1 MNVLNTFF
9 EKFTN
14 LAISLL
20 DGWSPLMRI
29 VVVSTLLGI
38 VMAIVFRFT
47 SNQRKLR
54 RVAELC
60 RADILAIKLFKD
72 DPRVMFRSIG
82 QLLRN
87 TGRRLWY
94 SLPPMFVMLIPFAFL
109 LSHLAVWYEYRPL
122 AEGDTAIVELQLS
135 ESAWKR
141 YQEVA
146 PEVPDQLTVETPPL
160 RDLDQKSIFWRI
172 RVNEATPATIHWQ
185 IGPDSVDKEVA
196 VASEPQT
203 LSPVSVRLPGPGWWD
218 RLLHPVEQSL
228 GVDSPLR
235 GITIHHQQRDV
246 PLFGWNVPWWAT
258 VLIVSMIAAL
268 IVKPL
273 VKVQF

>member
-1 MNVLNTFF
+1 MNALNAFF
-9 EKFTN
+9 RELTH
-14 LAISLL
+14 LTLSLL

-47 SNQRKLR
+47 TNQRKLC

-60 RADILAIKLFKD
+60 RAEVLAIKLFKD

-87 TGRRLWY
+87 TAQRLWY

-122 AEGDTAIVELQLS
+122 TVGDTAIVELQLS
-135 ESAWKR
+135 DSAWEQ
-141 YQEVA
+141 YQEVS
-146 PEVPDQLTVETPPL
+146 PQVPVQLTVETSPL
-160 RDLDQKSIFWRI
+160 RDPEAKSIFWRI
-172 RVNEATPATIHWQ
+172 RVNQATPAKIHWQ
-185 IGPDSVDKEVA
+185 FGADSVDKEVA
-196 VASEPQT
+196 VASESQMFC
-203 LSPVSVRLPGPGWWD
+203 PVSVRLPGPGWWD
-218 RLLHPVEQSL
+218 RLLHPVEQTL
-228 GVDSPLR
+228 GAGSPLR
-235 GITIHHQQRDV
+235 GITVHHQQRDV

-258 VLIVSMIAAL
+258 VLIVSTVAAL
-268 IVKPL
+268 VVRPL